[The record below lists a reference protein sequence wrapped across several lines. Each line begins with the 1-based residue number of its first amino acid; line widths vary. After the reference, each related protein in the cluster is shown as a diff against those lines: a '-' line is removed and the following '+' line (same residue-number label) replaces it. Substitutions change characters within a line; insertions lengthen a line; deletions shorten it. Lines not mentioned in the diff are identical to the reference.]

1 MRGGFSGRLI
11 DRMVKFNVDPDR
23 LAILTR
29 EGADY
34 EQLGFPT
41 QGMAKK
47 LSEYGILKSIGRR
60 HKRVLIGDR
69 KETRLRTTWI
79 PGCHFDRWLA
89 DYILNREK
97 YRIQSGLSLEISP
110 ELQARFEAF
119 QKNRKKSGYKGFSL
133 KEASTDLVEE
143 IQALL

>member
-1 MRGGFSGRLI
+1 MRGGSGRFI

-23 LAILTR
+23 LALLTR

-41 QGMAKK
+41 QGLAKK
-47 LSEYGILKSIGRR
+47 LSEYGILKGMGRR
-60 HKRVLIGDR
+60 HKRVLIKDR
-69 KETRLRTTWI
+69 KETRLRTVWV

-89 DYILNREK
+89 DYILNRTR
-97 YRIQSGLSLEISP
+97 YRIQSCLSPEISP

-119 QKNRKKSGYKGFSL
+119 QKSRKRSGYKSFSL
-133 KEASTDLVEE
+133 KEASPDLMEE

>member
-1 MRGGFSGRLI
+1 MRGGFSGGLI

-47 LSEYGILKSIGRR
+47 LSEYGILKSVGRR
-60 HKRVLIGDR
+60 HKRVLIEDR
-69 KETRLRTTWI
+69 KETRFRTIWV

-89 DYILNREK
+89 DYILNRTR

-119 QKNRKKSGYKGFSL
+119 QKNRKKSGYRGFSL
-133 KEASTDLVEE
+133 KEASADLMEE

>member
-1 MRGGFSGRLI
+1 MRGGSGRFI

-23 LAILTR
+23 LALLTR

-69 KETRLRTTWI
+69 KETRLRTIWV

-89 DYILNREK
+89 DYILNRTR
-97 YRIQSGLSLEISP
+97 YRIQSGLCLEISP

-119 QKNRKKSGYKGFSL
+119 QKSRKRSGYKSFSL
-133 KEASTDLVEE
+133 KEASPDLMEE

>member
-11 DRMVKFNVDPDR
+11 DRMARFNVDPDR
-23 LAILTR
+23 LALLTG

-41 QGMAKK
+41 QGLAKK
-47 LSEYGILKSIGRR
+47 LSEYGILKSTGRR
-60 HKRVLIGDR
+60 HKRVLIGAR
-69 KETRLRTTWI
+69 REPRLRTIWV

-89 DYILNREK
+89 DYILNRTR
-97 YRIQSGLSLEISP
+97 YRIKNGLSPEISP
-110 ELQARFEAF
+110 ELQAKFEGF
-119 QKNRKKSGYKGFSL
+119 QKNRKKSGYKGFSM
-133 KEASTDLVEE
+133 KETPPDLMGE

>member
-1 MRGGFSGRLI
+1 MA
-11 DRMVKFNVDPDR
+11 KFNVDPDR
-23 LAILTR
+23 LALLTR

-47 LSEYGILKSIGRR
+47 LSEYGILKSKGRR
-60 HKRVLIGDR
+60 HKRVLIDDR
-69 KETRLRTTWI
+69 KETRLRTIWV

-89 DYILNREK
+89 DYILNRER
-97 YRIQSGLSLEISP
+97 YRIQSGLCLEISP

-119 QKNRKKSGYKGFSL
+119 QKNRKKSGYKSFSL
-133 KEASTDLVEE
+133 KEASTDLMEE